1 MFCWKRE
8 LSTHQ
13 DAFAEVDTTTEGIR
27 AVGTSASGI
36 DSKRVEVGE
45 ACGRFKEERHGAS
58 KKNCE
63 DAHLAWCVYDA
74 FVLVLC

>member
-13 DAFAEVDTTTEGIR
+13 YAFAEVHTTTEGIG
-27 AVGTSASGI
+27 AVRTSASGI
-36 DSKRVEVGE
+36 DSKRVGVGE
-45 ACGRFKEERHGAS
+45 ACDRFKEERHGAS
-58 KKNCE
+58 EEKCE
-63 DAHLAWCVYDA
+63 DTHLAWCVYEA